1 MATKKRPV
9 AARSKDTLQEEL
21 DKVRSSL
28 LSREELDPISAAAE
42 AKRKSELAAQLGKVT
57 SKAVTEKLGALSLDT
72 QNVLDSLRTTLIS
85 STQELEELRE
95 MISIESERLEE
106 LYGKDVVASSVATL
120 IAEYDQKKALFQ
132 EEEAGARAALKTS
145 IDEQKK
151 LEAERKAATE
161 KQRKQEQEEYDYN
174 LTKQR
179 REVADEFARQLAS
192 LKQQEADRHRE
203 LERGWKDREE
213 VLLANEN
220 EIVAMREKIAGFDAV
235 LIEEKKKAVDT
246 VTRAMSIEHKHQLQL
261 LETTAK
267 AAQDLLHSENKSLSE
282 DNARLRMAIS
292 ELQTKLE
299 TANDRVES
307 IAKSAMERDSGQA
320 ALAASQRTAEI
331 LRDSQKK

>member
-28 LSREELDPISAAAE
+28 LNREELDPISAAAE
-42 AKRKSELAAQLGKVT
+42 AKRKSELAAQLGTVT

-95 MISIESERLEE
+95 MIFIESERLEE

-120 IAEYDQKKALFQ
+120 IEEYEQKKALFQ

-151 LEAERKAATE
+151 LEAERKAQTE
-161 KQRKQEQEEYDYN
+161 KLRKQEQEDYDYN

-179 REVADEFARQLAS
+179 RDVADEFARQLSA

-203 LERGWKDREE
+203 LERGWKEREE
-213 VLLANEN
+213 SILANEN
-220 EIVAMREKIAGFDAV
+220 EVATMREKIAGFDAV
-235 LIEEKKKAVDT
+235 LEVEKKKAVAQAT
-246 VTRAMSIEHKHQLQL
+246 GAMSSEHKHQLQL

-267 AAQDLLHSENKSLSE
+267 AAQDLLRSENKALAE
-282 DNARLRMAIS
+282 DNMRLRTSIN
-292 ELQTKLE
+292 ELQHKLE
-299 TANDRVES
+299 TANNRIES
-307 IAKSAMERDSGQA
+307 IAKAAMERDSGQA